1 MIKLNKQST
10 MLAAF
15 ALALGMSA
23 GAMAQS
29 TGGDSSGA
37 ASGGQGGG
45 NTATS
50 STFQSWLNQHSGKK
64 ISRQAY
70 LDEVS
75 RRWDAADASKQG
87 LTTDEIN
94 RMYWNAGVGMGG
106 PTATLP
112 NQKKGLQQ

>member
-1 MIKLNKQST
+1 MIKLHKQST
-10 MLAAF
+10 MLAAMV
-15 ALALGMSA
+15 LALGMSA
-23 GAMAQS
+23 GAIAQS
-29 TGGDSSGA
+29 TSGDSSGA
-37 ASGGQGGG
+37 AGGAQGGG

-50 STFQSWLNQHSGKK
+50 TTFQSWLNKQSGKK

-70 LDEVS
+70 LDEVG

-87 LTTDEIN
+87 LTSDEIN

-106 PTATLP
+106 PTATQP